1 MAVNDKRYRNVAAIF
16 GVTGLVGKELA
27 RKLLSTRK
35 WKVYGVARKRDI
47 CSSIMSME
55 GEANYHFISCDL
67 LNTKETQ
74 EKLGRSNVLEDVTHI
89 FWVTWASQFPLD
101 THECFDQ
108 NKAMLSNVLNAILPL
123 SKGLKHFSI
132 QTGVKHYV
140 SLRGPASGGDQDRS
154 YREDSPRVE
163 SGNGRN
169 FYYGL
174 EDLLQERLLGDIV
187 TWSIQRPG
195 LILGSSQRTLYNFIG
210 SLCVYGAICKHLS
223 LPFVFGGTKKCWE
236 EMYIDLS
243 DARLVA
249 DQHIWA
255 ATNQE
260 LILMKSSGSGIDQD
274 RWEAFNAI
282 NGEGYTWMGMWRDI
296 GIKFGLEVSEED
308 MFSEDFV
315 YSSAMCDKGSVWN
328 EIVVKEGL
336 VDTNME
342 DLANWGFIDVLFRC
356 PVKMLAARE
365 KIDELGFKTKY
376 QALDSISYWID
387 VMRADRLVP

>member
-1 MAVNDKRYRNVAAIF
+1 MAVNDTRYRNVAAIF

-35 WKVYGVARKRDI
+35 WKVYGIARKRDS
-47 CSSIMSME
+47 CSSRIMNVE
-55 GEANYHFISCDL
+55 GEAYHFISCDL
-67 LNTKETQ
+67 LNPKETQ
-74 EKLGRSNVLEDVTHI
+74 EKLSSRVLEDVTHI

-108 NKAMLSNVLNAILPL
+108 NKAMMSNVLNIILPL
-123 SKGLKHFSI
+123 SKALKHFSL
-132 QTGVKHYV
+132 QTGMKHYV
-140 SLRGPASGGDQDRS
+140 SLQGPTFERDEDRY
-154 YREDSPRVE
+154 YREDSPRVA

-174 EDLLQERLLGDIV
+174 EDLLQERLLDKV
-187 TWSIQRPG
+187 PWSVQRPG

-236 EMYIDLS
+236 EMYIDIS

-260 LILMKSSGSGIDQD
+260 ISISSSTRDQ
-274 RWEAFNAI
+274 WEAFNAI
-282 NGEGYTWMGMWRDI
+282 NGEGYSWMGIWRDI
-296 GIKFGLEVSEED
+296 AIKFGVEVSEEN
-308 MFSEDFV
+308 MFSEDFMF
-315 YSSAMCDKGSVWN
+315 SSAMSDKGCVWN

-336 VDTNME
+336 VDTKME
-342 DLANWGFIDVLFRC
+342 ELANWGFIDVLFRC
-356 PVKMLAARE
+356 PVKMLAARD
-365 KIDELGFKTKY
+365 KVDELGFKTKY

-387 VMRADRLVP
+387 VMRSDRLVP

>member
-35 WKVYGVARKRDI
+35 WKVYGIARNRDS
-47 CSSIMSME
+47 CSNNRIMNIE
-55 GEANYHFISCDL
+55 GEAYHFISCDL
-67 LNTKETQ
+67 LNPKETQ
-74 EKLGRSNVLEDVTHI
+74 EKLSPDVLDDVTHI

-101 THECFDQ
+101 TRECFDE
-108 NKAMLSNVLNAILPL
+108 NKAMMSNVLNAILPF
-123 SKGLKHFSI
+123 SKALKHFSL

-140 SLRGPASGGDQDRS
+140 SLQGPIFERLDKDRV
-154 YREDSPRVE
+154 YREDSPRVA

-174 EDLLQERLLGDIV
+174 EDLLQERLVGKV
-187 TWSIQRPG
+187 PWSIQRPG
-195 LILGSSQRTLYNFIG
+195 LILGSSQRTIYNFIG

-223 LPFVFGGTKKCWE
+223 LPFVFGGTKECWE
-236 EMYIDLS
+236 EMYIDIS

-255 ATNQE
+255 ATTQE
-260 LILMKSSGSGIDQD
+260 ISMITSSTSRGRG
-274 RWEAFNAI
+274 WEAFNAI
-282 NGEGYTWMGMWRDI
+282 NGEGYTWMGIWRDI
-296 GIKFGLEVSEED
+296 GIKFGLEVPEEN
-308 MFSEDFV
+308 MFSEDFMF
-315 YSSAMCDKGSVWN
+315 SSAMSDKGSVWD

-336 VDTNME
+336 VDTKME

-365 KIDELGFKTKY
+365 KVYELGFKTKY